1 MRNNEAADIRSCQR
15 LHYLFNSSCQTFL
28 FFFPC
33 GPQCKDNKE
42 DRRYYNKCCC
52 THNTIS
58 LMYTAFLSPC
68 VLRHDASCHG
78 TYSGVHALKLSKL
91 SQKSRPFRT
100 RYKEIRYLCARQGHI
115 QLS

>member
-42 DRRYYNKCCC
+42 DSRYYNKCCC

-58 LMYTAFLSPC
+58 LMYTAFLTLYIF
-68 VLRHDASCHG
+68 VLLCTQRSCPPV
-78 TYSGVHALKLSKL
+78 Y
-91 SQKSRPFRT
+91 
-100 RYKEIRYLCARQGHI
+100 CATTLHVTAHTLEFMR
-115 QLS
+115 